1 MLPSSEYFLD
11 RFIRAVKLYGPPSF
25 PKDGCGFVEFC
36 NRRGSLAILTTCCT
50 GLEDVGLCAW
60 GSVPWS
66 HFWSGVWVSSHAG
79 CGFVSNFLF
88 LCWRQGLKKIITNT
102 DFLLNREARAVT
114 GESREAVFFLLR
126 DSQGRQVTA
135 QYLYFFL
142 EIYTRSPVRLLCN
155 LFFSFTDVLGMLSRM
170 SIYLIIFKVWYSS
183 IHKSL
188 LKLLSGIFWFYFIIA
203 INIAAV
209 NFLNFYLC
217 PPVKMF
223 LSDICL
229 KLWNQRT

>member
-102 DFLLNREARAVT
+102 DFFFWT
-114 GESREAVFFLLR
+114 GKPEQWQEKAEKQS
-126 DSQGRQVTA
+126 
-135 QYLYFFL
+135 
-142 EIYTRSPVRLLCN
+142 
-155 LFFSFTDVLGMLSRM
+155 FSFWGTARVDKWLHNTCTFFWKYIHGPQSDYFVICFSHLLMYWECFPGWVYTSLFSR
-170 SIYLIIFKVWYSS
+170 SGIPVYINLYSS
-183 IHKSL
+183 CYLGYSGFTLSL
-188 LKLLSGIFWFYFIIA
+188 L
-203 INIAAV
+203 
-209 NFLNFYLC
+209 
-217 PPVKMF
+217 
-223 LSDICL
+223 
-229 KLWNQRT
+229 